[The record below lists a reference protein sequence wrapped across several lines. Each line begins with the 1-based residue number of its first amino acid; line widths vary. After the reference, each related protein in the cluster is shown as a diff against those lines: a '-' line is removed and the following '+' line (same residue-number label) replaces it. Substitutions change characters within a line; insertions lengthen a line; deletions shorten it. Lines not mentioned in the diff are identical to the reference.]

1 MYYLTA
7 GLLAKNNPDF
17 VLKTYES
24 LSLPAENLN
33 NLTII
38 NAFTDNLV
46 PVTIGNLVGG
56 ALFVGAW
63 YWWAYKK
70 VSR

>member
-1 MYYLTA
+1 VFLSQA
-7 GLLAKNNPDF
+7 GTEF
-17 VLKTYES
+17 GIS
-24 LSLPAENLN
+24 SENLN

-38 NAFTDNLV
+38 NAFTDNLI
-46 PVTIGNLVGG
+46 PVTLGNLVGG